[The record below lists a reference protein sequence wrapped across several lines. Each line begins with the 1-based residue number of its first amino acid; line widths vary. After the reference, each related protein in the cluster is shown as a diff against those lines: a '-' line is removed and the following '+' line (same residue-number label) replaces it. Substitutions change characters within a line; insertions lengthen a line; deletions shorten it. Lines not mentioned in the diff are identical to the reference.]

1 MPTYVFRCENE
12 GCLLNLPDGDE
23 RLGRARVALGAD
35 RRAAAPPD
43 GSVDVSFQSYAA
55 MRAAEATG
63 EPRCS
68 VCKGALRRRPTAP
81 GVGTTRGTTPAK
93 KRLDCAVGA
102 SADFQWSTVM
112 DDRRMFGGD
121 AASADRIEK
130 FKKDDA
136 EAKEQA
142 AVMVRDRKLVP
153 RRKAT

>member
-1 MPTYVFRCENE
+1 MPTYVFRCENG

-23 RLGRARVALGAD
+23 RLGRVRDALGAV
-35 RRAAAPPD
+35 RHGGEGD
-43 GSVDVSFQSYAA
+43 GSVDVSFPSYAA
-55 MRAAEATG
+55 MRAAEAAG

-81 GVGTTRGTTPAK
+81 GVGTTRDTTPAK

-112 DDRRMFGGD
+112 DDRRRFGGD
-121 AASADRIEK
+121 AASAGRIEK

-142 AVMVRDRKLVP
+142 AAMVRDRKLVP

>member
-1 MPTYVFRCENE
+1 
-12 GCLLNLPDGDE
+12 
-23 RLGRARVALGAD
+23 
-35 RRAAAPPD
+35 
-43 GSVDVSFQSYAA
+43 
-55 MRAAEATG
+55 MRAAEAVG

-102 SADFQWSTVM
+102 NAEFQWSTVM
-112 DDRRMFGGD
+112 DDRRRFGG
-121 AASADRIEK
+121 APASAGRIAK

-142 AVMVRDRKLVP
+142 AAMVRDRRLVP
-153 RRKAT
+153 RRKPA

>member
-1 MPTYVFRCENE
+1 MPTYVFKCENG

-23 RLGRARVALGAD
+23 RLERVGAALGAVRPAGD
-35 RRAAAPPD
+35 GSD
-43 GSVDVSFQSYAA
+43 GSVEVSFPSYAA
-55 MRAAEATG
+55 MRAAEAAG

-102 SADFQWSTVM
+102 NADFQWSTVM
-112 DDRRMFGGD
+112 DDRRRFGG
-121 AASADRIEK
+121 AEASVGRIAK

-142 AVMVRDRKLVP
+142 AAMVRDRKLVP
-153 RRKAT
+153 RRKTL